1 MLPFI
6 DTHAHLSKIT
16 AEPVPSE
23 FSIDALFAEGFGA
36 IVDVGTDADDL
47 PGRLAAFA
55 GFERVTFSAGIW
67 PGAEAI
73 AGREAAVAL
82 LETHIMA
89 APRERIVAIGECGLD
104 RRHNKDADIGEREL
118 LELQMDMARRWKLPV
133 IIHTREAE
141 VETREVLAKFPD
153 VRGVIH
159 CFSYDAAA
167 AREFLD
173 LGYYLSFAGN
183 LTYKSAYPLREA
195 LCCTPPDRLLLE
207 TDSPFLAPVPFR
219 GKRANPSMIA
229 ATYKVAAELC
239 QRELEELVGT
249 TRANAIALFGCGVS
263 GAYVQG

>member
-6 DTHAHLSKIT
+6 DTHAHLSMQT
-16 AEPVPSE
+16 SELMPSE

-36 IVDVGTDADDL
+36 IIDVGTDADDL

-55 GFERVTFSAGIW
+55 GFERVAFSAGIW

-73 AGREAAVAL
+73 AGREAAAAL
-82 LETHIMA
+82 LEAHIKA

-104 RRHNKDADIGEREL
+104 RHHNKDADTGEREL

-133 IIHTREAE
+133 IIHSREAAE
-141 VETREVLAKFPD
+141 ETREVLAKFPD

-159 CFSYDAAA
+159 CFSYDAAV

-183 LTYKSAYPLREA
+183 LTYKSAHPLREA
-195 LCCTPPDRLLLE
+195 LRFTPPERLLLE

-219 GKRANPSMIA
+219 GKRGNPAMIT
-229 ATYKVAAELC
+229 ATYQVAAELC
-239 QRELEELVGT
+239 ERNLEELVDMI
-249 TRANAIALFGCGVS
+249 RANTIALFGRVL
-263 GAYVQG
+263 

>member
-16 AEPVPSE
+16 AASAPSD
-23 FSIDALFAEGFGA
+23 FSLDALFAEGFGA

-47 PGRLAAFA
+47 PERLAAFA
-55 GFERVTFSAGIW
+55 GFERIAFSAGIW

-104 RRHNKDADIGEREL
+104 RHHNKDAGEGEREL
-118 LELQMDMARRWKLPV
+118 LERQMDMARRWKLPV
-133 IIHTREAE
+133 IIHTREAAL
-141 VETREVLAKFPD
+141 ETLAVLAQFPD

-167 AREFLD
+167 ARDFLD

-183 LTYKSAYPLREA
+183 LTYKSAHPLREA
-195 LCCTPPDRLLLE
+195 LRATPPERLLLE
-207 TDSPFLAPVPFR
+207 TDSPYLAPVPFR

-229 ATYKVAAELC
+229 ATYQLAAELC
-239 QRELEELVGT
+239 QRDLEELVGT
-249 TRANAIALFGCGVS
+249 TRANAIALFGRGR
-263 GAYVQG
+263 